1 MNTKIC
7 ALLYSCLFFNATMLP
22 MMPDEE
28 AEYIKQERG
37 SLSSDQI
44 VGGMLP
50 CFVCLLMGGM
60 GLMLAT
66 RNNNPPDEQLIGIC
80 TAFPIAGACSS
91 FGILRCLIKK
101 NKRVARERAEA
112 ERADAAAWER
122 AEAGRE
128 IVEAERAHVRIA
140 EKIEHLQAD
149 LSQKE
154 TLELI
159 LAARFKKRWQKVQE
173 DFSTNE
179 ARYQDDQMKVE
190 HEAMLA
196 KIYAEINEKVGMGL
210 QTNIKSASKS

>member
-128 IVEAERAHVRIA
+128 IVEAERAYVRIA
-140 EKIEHLQAD
+140 QEIEKLQAD
-149 LSQKE
+149 LSQEK

-159 LAARFKKRWQKVQE
+159 LAARFKERWQKVQE
-173 DFSTNE
+173 NFSANE
-179 ARYQDDQMKVE
+179 ARYQDDQVKAE

-196 KIYAEINEKVGMGL
+196 KIHAEINEKVGMGL

>member
-1 MNTKIC
+1 
-7 ALLYSCLFFNATMLP
+7 
-22 MMPDEE
+22 
-28 AEYIKQERG
+28 
-37 SLSSDQI
+37 
-44 VGGMLP
+44 
-50 CFVCLLMGGM
+50 
-60 GLMLAT
+60 
-66 RNNNPPDEQLIGIC
+66 
-80 TAFPIAGACSS
+80 
-91 FGILRCLIKK
+91 
-101 NKRVARERAEA
+101 
-112 ERADAAAWER
+112 
-122 AEAGRE
+122 
-128 IVEAERAHVRIA
+128 EAERAHVRIA

-210 QTNIKSASKS
+210 